1 MQNQKDICQICIEL
15 PSIVS
20 VPCVW
25 HEEGNLHLPICVSL
39 FFENV
44 NNCWCSFVDKFYE
57 GKFDREAEKKEKEE
71 KVEKSSEEEEEV
83 VGGALR
89 FIELMIPRSG

>member
-1 MQNQKDICQICIEL
+1 M
-15 PSIVS
+15 
-20 VPCVW
+20 
-25 HEEGNLHLPICVSL
+25 
-39 FFENV
+39 
-44 NNCWCSFVDKFYE
+44 DKFYE